1 MTAATARRGDS
12 FLSIFSI
19 INVLFQIY
27 YYMIIVYILMSWIPN
42 ARASFVGELL
52 GKLVEPYLAPFRR
65 IIPPI
70 GGILDISPIVALFA
84 LFLVQRGLI
93 VVIDFIFF

>member
-1 MTAATARRGDS
+1 M
-12 FLSIFSI
+12 SIFSI